1 MRFAA
6 RLIIFMLAALS
17 IFNGGLNADIIYLK
31 NGRSIEG
38 FIEKADDKSID
49 LEVGFGTIKIEKEQI
64 FIIHRSSPEEVERIY
79 EKWAKQRQEIK
90 KRDEKAKLVREA
102 VQKEA
107 AITHGKSKMVT
118 QEINQEPKEEEIEIA
133 RRGRHI
139 YVEAILNDEVYAAL
153 MLDTGASFIVLSN
166 KKGKELGIDTDFLPD
181 DKEGIIAMTMADGT
195 NAKAKY
201 VRLRSV
207 SAQGIEVK
215 DVGACVLLE
224 DKPNTGF
231 KDGLLGMSFL
241 NKFNFAVDRENNRL
255 VLEELTNR

>member
-6 RLIIFMLAALS
+6 RLIVFMLAALS
-17 IFNGGLNADIIYLK
+17 IFNGGVNADMIYLK

-64 FIIHRSSPEEVERIY
+64 SIIHRSSPQEAERIY
-79 EKWAKQRQEIK
+79 EKWAKQKSELK
-90 KRDEKAKLVREA
+90 ERDQKAKLVRENL
-102 VQKEA
+102 QKEA
-107 AITHGKSKMVT
+107 ATRQESKIVT
-118 QEINQEPKEEEIEIA
+118 QEVKKESQAQEIEVS
-133 RRGRHI
+133 RQGRHI
-139 YVEAILNDEVYAAL
+139 FVEAILNDEIYAAL
-153 MLDTGASFIVLSN
+153 MLDTGASLVVLSN

-181 DKEGIIAMTMADGT
+181 DKEGIITMTMADGT

-201 VRLRSV
+201 VKLKSV
-207 SAQGIEVK
+207 SVQGVEVK

-224 DKPNTGF
+224 DKPNIGF

-255 VLEELTNR
+255 ALEELTNR